1 MQQLV
6 NVVLGCV
13 VFLVSAGTA
22 LAQIPRGTAK
32 LSLIGKE
39 ISVEYG
45 RPSLKGR
52 TVQQLLDQL
61 KPGDVWRLGA
71 DKSTA
76 FSTTTDLN
84 FMTAS
89 QGSFA
94 VPKGEYSL
102 WARKEAD
109 GGWKLVF
116 NKQHGQWGTQHDPA
130 RDLVAVPLNQTKAA
144 KAAEMVT
151 IRLADAEGRGV
162 LSIRWGDMI
171 LSTKMTATP
180 RPNDFAETPASFQS

>member
-1 MQQLV
+1 MQLLV

-13 VFLVSAGTA
+13 VALVSAETA
-22 LAQIPRGTAK
+22 LAQMNPRGTAK

-52 TVQQLLDQL
+52 TVQQLLGQL

-71 DKSTA
+71 DRSTT
-76 FSTTTDLN
+76 FSTTGDLN

-89 QGSFA
+89 QGSFSL
-94 VPKGEYSL
+94 PKGEYSL

-109 GGWKLVF
+109 GGWSLVF
-116 NKQHGQWGTQHDPA
+116 NKQHGQWGTQHDPV
-130 RDLVAVPLNQTKAA
+130 RDLGASPLDQTKAA
-144 KAAEMVT
+144 RAPEMVT
-151 IRLADAEGRGV
+151 IVLAEAEGGGV
-162 LSIRWGDMI
+162 LTIQWGTVT
-171 LSTKMTATP
+171 LSTKFKT
-180 RPNDFAETPASFQS
+180 R

>member
-6 NVVLGCV
+6 NVVLGGV
-13 VFLVSAGTA
+13 VFLVSGWTA
-22 LAQIPRGTAK
+22 LAQMNPRGTAM
-32 LSLIGKE
+32 LSLLGQE

-52 TVQQLLDQL
+52 TVQQLLGRL

-71 DKSTA
+71 DKSTT
-76 FSTTTDLN
+76 FSTNGDLN
-84 FMTAS
+84 FMTAN
-89 QGSFA
+89 QGSFS
-94 VPKGEYSL
+94 VPKGQYSL

-130 RDLVAVPLNQTKAA
+130 RDLVAVPLDQTQAA
-144 KAAEMVT
+144 RAPEMVT
-151 IRLADAEGRGV
+151 LGLAETEGGGI
-162 LSIRWGDMI
+162 LTIQWGDVT
-171 LSTKMTATP
+171 LSAKFKT
-180 RPNDFAETPASFQS
+180 R